1 MSARTSYDHA
11 ASNEKAQLRK
21 TRSVQIHP
29 SSTITGPLWDVHA
42 AANCDE
48 VPRQTEREASRKPQ
62 PTRWQC
68 LGGQGPDRYSDS
80 SRLRSTPHTARRK
93 RRPSPVLAT
102 PDFDC

>member
-62 PTRWQC
+62 PTRCGSAWEGKARSVTRTV
-68 LGGQGPDRYSDS
+68 LGSEAHRTPLDARDGP
-80 SRLRSTPHTARRK
+80 RL
-93 RRPSPVLAT
+93 
-102 PDFDC
+102 F